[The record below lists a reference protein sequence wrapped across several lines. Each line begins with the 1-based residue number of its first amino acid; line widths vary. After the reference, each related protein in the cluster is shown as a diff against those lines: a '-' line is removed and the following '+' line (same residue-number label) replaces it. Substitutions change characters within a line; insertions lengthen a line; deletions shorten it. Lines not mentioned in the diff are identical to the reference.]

1 MFELVGL
8 KMEFI
13 TINIIFQLI
22 EKIYDGLWKL
32 KIRVGK

>member
-1 MFELVGL
+1 MIELVGL

-13 TINIIFQLI
+13 TINIILQLI
-22 EKIYDGLWKL
+22 EKYDGLWKL